1 MAAFFFCS
9 AESKSNGGAYNQ
21 TPWLHSTIVFQYSP
35 APYCS
40 SVRWSQIQR
49 LTDLSCPC
57 RYESK
62 AHVDR
67 LEEVT
72 KEIEATGTYQ
82 LKDTE
87 LIYGAKHAWRN
98 AARCVG
104 RIQWSKLQVIYSIS
118 KIYTEFN
125 CTYMLFWVLI
135 FTLQVFDARD
145 CTTAHGMYNY
155 ICNHIKYATNKGNL
169 RWKKNHT
176 HTHTCTPIIPLL
188 FNSTPIHLFRS
199 LSVAPCSSS
208 LLSLPDYPD
217 LTCCPICQCA
227 LWLLKR
233 SLTLSAACLS
243 VCQS

>member
-1 MAAFFFCS
+1 M
-9 AESKSNGGAYNQ
+9 
-21 TPWLHSTIVFQYSP
+21 
-35 APYCS
+35 
-40 SVRWSQIQR
+40 
-49 LTDLSCPC
+49 
-57 RYESK
+57 
-62 AHVDR
+62 
-67 LEEVT
+67 T

-98 AARCVG
+98 APRCVG
-104 RIQWSKLQVIYSIS
+104 RIQWSKLQVIYGKY

-125 CTYMLFWVLI
+125 CTYMLFWVLL

-145 CTTAHGMYNY
+145 CTTTHGMYNY

-169 RWKKNHT
+169 RWKKHT
-176 HTHTCTPIIPLL
+176 YMHTSIIPL
-188 FNSTPIHLFRS
+188 FFSFSPFHLFRS
-199 LSVAPCSSS
+199 LSVPPCISS

-233 SLTLSAACLS
+233 SLILSAACLS
-243 VCQS
+243 VSVCTSQWPRQWGSGPH